1 MVFKYKNTMEDGT
14 PCWEYFD
21 NVRSANTFYSDGMKT
36 NCVTLFF
43 DDDAENGMVIPVEY
57 EGYLMN
63 DAGKTIEK
71 IQGKIKLKE
80 MLDECA
86 AKIDLEGSPKL

>member
-1 MVFKYKNTMEDGT
+1 MVFKYKSALEDGT
-14 PCWEYFD
+14 PCWDYFD

-43 DDDAENGMVIPVEY
+43 ENDEENGMVIPVTE

-63 DAGKTIEK
+63 DSGKTIEK
-71 IQGKIKLKE
+71 IYGKIKLEE
-80 MLDECA
+80 MLGECEK
-86 AKIDLEGSPKL
+86 KIDLENSPKM